1 MATTVIAA
9 GHGRHSFLTG
19 SRREALL
26 GYLYIA
32 PWIFGFLIFT
42 VGPMITSFYFSFTNY
57 NTVTP
62 ARFIGLENYLHLF
75 FGDPRFVQSLGNTLY
90 YVVIGVPLGVVISL
104 ALAIIVNQGVWG
116 TKVYR
121 TLFFLPTITPVVAS
135 ILVWKLLFN
144 PGFGLINYLLSFVG
158 IDGPTWLASETWV
171 KPSLILISLWSSVG
185 GSRMLIFLAG
195 LHSIPPDMYEAAS
208 LDGANA
214 MKRFWSITLPMLS
227 PAIFFNIILSVIE
240 GFRIFTPAYIAT
252 QGGPNYASN
261 FFMLYLFNNAFS
273 FLNMGYASAMAWV
286 LFVVVLVLTV
296 FQFRVARRLVYYEG
310 DS

>member
-9 GHGRHSFLTG
+9 RQGRRSFLTG
-19 SRREALL
+19 PRREAFL

-32 PWIFGFLIFT
+32 PWIFGFLVFT
-42 VGPMITSFYFSFTNY
+42 VGPMIASFYFSLTNY

-62 ARFIGLENYLHLF
+62 ARFIGLENYRRLF
-75 FGDPRFVQSLGNTLY
+75 FDDPRFIQSLGNTLY
-90 YVVIGVPLGVVISL
+90 YVVIGVPLGIVISL
-104 ALAIIVNQGVWG
+104 AIALMLNQGVWG
-116 TKVYR
+116 TRVYR
-121 TLFFLPTITPVVAS
+121 TLFFLPTITPIVAS
-135 ILVWKLLFN
+135 ILVWQLLFN

-171 KPSLILISLWSSVG
+171 KPSLIIIALWGSVG

-195 LHSIPPDMYEAAS
+195 LQSIPPDMYEAAS

-214 MKRFWSITLPMLS
+214 VRRFWSITLPMLS
-227 PAIFFNIILSVIE
+227 PAIFFNVILSVIE

-286 LFVVVLVLTV
+286 LFVLVLVLTV
-296 FQFRVARRLVYYEG
+296 FQFRMARRWVYYEG
-310 DS
+310 DA